1 MVYCCRD
8 TSKPTQKDI
17 DSDSVMQTDRQIK
30 GQTDKERERD
40 G

>member
-8 TSKPTQKDI
+8 TSKSTQKEI